1 MNYYQEYSTAEGSY
15 DLGLRKHLLSVFN
28 NMALGLVVS
37 GLVAGFIGTNP
48 VLLAMI
54 FGGPQMWL
62 FMLAPLAVVLL
73 LGFKLDTMEVGT
85 AKMLFYLYSVLMGI
99 SLSTIFLVFKL
110 GSIIQVFFITAA
122 TFGTMSLYG
131 YTTKRD
137 LSKMGSFLMMGLI
150 GLVIAGLVN
159 MFLQSSALQL
169 AISACSVLIFVGL
182 TAYDMQQIK
191 EIYYVTDGD
200 DREKMGIVGA
210 LNLYMDFINIFI
222 NLLQLIGDKK
232 D

>member
-62 FMLAPLAVVLL
+62 
-73 LGFKLDTMEVGT
+73 
-85 AKMLFYLYSVLMGI
+85 
-99 SLSTIFLVFKL
+99 
-110 GSIIQVFFITAA
+110 FITAA

-191 EIYYVTDGD
+191 EIYYATEGD

>member
-15 DLGLRKHLLSVFN
+15 DLELRKHLLSVFN
-28 NMALGLVVS
+28 NMSLGLVVS
-37 GLVAGFIGTNP
+37 GLVAGFIGNNP
-48 VLLAMI
+48 VLLTMI

-73 LGFKLDTMEVGT
+73 LGFKIDTMEVGT

-99 SLSTIFLVFKL
+99 SLSTIFVVFQL

-169 AISACSVLIFVGL
+169 AISACSVLIFVVL

-191 EIYYVTDGD
+191 EMYYATEGD
-200 DREKMGIVGA
+200 DREKMGILGA
-210 LNLYMDFINIFI
+210 LTLYMDFINIFI